1 MADTDTKAERQM
13 LQLID
18 ERDDAEQALSQA
30 YYLVTGRSPEWS
42 NKFGH
47 QDALEDIGDTMA
59 LLKDSLR
66 QALSK

>member
-1 MADTDTKAERQM
+1 MAGTDTKTECQM

-47 QDALEDIGDTMA
+47 QDALEEIGDAMA